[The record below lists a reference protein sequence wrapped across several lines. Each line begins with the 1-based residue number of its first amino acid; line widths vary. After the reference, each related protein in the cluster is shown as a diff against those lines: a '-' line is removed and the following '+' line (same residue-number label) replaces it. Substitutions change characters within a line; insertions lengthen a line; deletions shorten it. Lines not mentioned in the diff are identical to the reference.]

1 MIWGLKL
8 QEGMEKFDEY
18 INGVPF
24 SLEIPS
30 TLTTRD
36 ALSKEKFDT
45 IMQTGLAQAKAD
57 DSLAMDDAFNQLK
70 AEI

>member
-1 MIWGLKL
+1 
-8 QEGMEKFDEY
+8 MEKFDEY

-57 DSLAMDDAFNQLK
+57 DS
-70 AEI
+70 

>member
-1 MIWGLKL
+1 MRDGA
-8 QEGMEKFDEY
+8 
-18 INGVPF
+18 PF

-36 ALSKEKFDT
+36 ALSKEEFDT
-45 IMQTGLAQAKAD
+45 IMQTGIAQAKAD